1 MRRACAGRRQQQQL
15 PQRWAEEQRKMGG
28 KRKGF
33 MESVKEGN
41 VWWKEVPSLVR
52 AHVSVQRCESP
63 ANTAQRYDEAITL
76 CLRTAPRSVTFCRS
90 HVKIRILN
98 PDKT

>member
-1 MRRACAGRRQQQQL
+1 
-15 PQRWAEEQRKMGG
+15 
-28 KRKGF
+28 
-33 MESVKEGN
+33 MESGKEGN

-63 ANTAQRYDEAITL
+63 ANSIIQHSDTL
-76 CLRTAPRSVTFCRS
+76 CLPTAPRSVTFCRS

-98 PDKT
+98 PDIENILIGRMYFLLKPNSIMQGV